1 MKYLLTL
8 PLMISLAGP
17 ARGAVF
23 TNLFSADAFVRSNA
37 PASNYGGAGALS
49 VSGTQ
54 ATNALGTMNGAF
66 DSFIRCNTAAAVSN
80 FNSLYGVGNWV
91 INGAT
96 LQVFETGAPANNLF
110 NRGVGVF
117 EIRWIA
123 NDTWTEGTGMPNGPT
138 TNGVSYSLE
147 PTLLNSG
154 TDLPLGTFTN
164 TGTDTNLSFALT
176 LPGGFIT
183 DITSGSEVGIFM
195 TALEPGTGF
204 TFNSRS
210 FMTNSQR
217 PVLLISALP
226 QPGIAAIQ
234 LSGTDVVLSA
244 TNGASGA
251 NYSVLTSTN
260 IALSLNQW
268 TTLGS
273 SVLSSNGD
281 FSITL
286 TNAVDTSAPAEH
298 YFVLQT
304 R

>member
-8 PLMISLAGP
+8 PLMLSLAGP

-37 PASNYGGAGALS
+37 PTSNYGGAGALS
-49 VSGTQ
+49 VSGAQ

-80 FNSLYGVGNWV
+80 FNSLYGAGNWV

-96 LQVFETGAPANNLF
+96 LQVFETGAPNNNIF
-110 NRGVGVF
+110 NRGVGAF

-138 TNGVSYSLE
+138 TNGISYSLE

-154 TDLPLGTFTN
+154 TDLHLGTYTN
-164 TGTDTNLSFALT
+164 AGADGTLSLALA
-176 LPGGFIT
+176 LPGGFVN
-183 DITSGSEVGIFM
+183 DIAAGGEVGLFM
-195 TALEPGTGF
+195 TALDPGTGF

-210 FMTNSQR
+210 FMTNSMR
-217 PVLLISALP
+217 PVLLVSALP

-244 TNGASGA
+244 TNGALGA
-251 NYSVLTSTN
+251 IYSELASTN
-260 IALSLNQW
+260 IALPLNQW
-268 TTLGS
+268 ATLGS
-273 SVLSSNGD
+273 SFLSSNRD

-286 TNAVDTSAPAEH
+286 TNAVDTATPAEH
-298 YFVLQT
+298 YFILQA